1 MTFIRS
7 VCLFCLLFFVPSSF
21 SAGSS
26 PKILL
31 INSDYSVEK
40 YRMAQDE
47 FTQAMAQPVE
57 NINLGDKK
65 WKAADIEDL
74 LYDEYPDLVY
84 CIGTQAYLVA
94 NKYVSE
100 KNIIFSSI
108 VNWLR
113 LPVTKKTYGVSNE
126 LHAAMQIMLFRYIFP
141 KVQRVGVLYSREYT
155 RQWFEEA
162 RGEAGEM
169 NVEMIGQAVSDP
181 KQALSAL
188 KELLPKVD
196 AFWLISDPV
205 IMGERENP
213 FKILQECG
221 SKKIPVFSYHE
232 LFAKYGAT
240 LIVSVDDPTI
250 GRQAAGIAA
259 EVLFRGSIEQRVQ
272 FPAGSH
278 ITLNLKKIKEYGLQY
293 NESALG
299 LINTFAE

>member
-7 VCLFCLLFFVPSSF
+7 VCLFFLIFFIPSSF
-21 SAGSS
+21 SEGSS
-26 PKILL
+26 PRILL
-31 INSDYSVEK
+31 LNSDYSVEK
-40 YRMAQDE
+40 YRVAQDE
-47 FTQAMAQPVE
+47 FTQVIGQPVKK
-57 NINLGDKK
+57 IDLGAKK

-84 CIGTQAYLVA
+84 CIGTKAYLVA
-94 NKYVSE
+94 NKYISE
-100 KNIIFSSI
+100 RNIVFSSV

-113 LPVTKKTYGVSNE
+113 LPVAKKTYGVSNE
-126 LHAAMQIMLFRYIFP
+126 LHAAMQITLFRYIFP
-141 KVQRVGVLYSREYT
+141 KIHRIGVLYSRQYT

-162 RGEAGEM
+162 RDEAREM
-169 NVEMIGQAVSDP
+169 KVEIIGQAVSGP
-181 KQALSAL
+181 KQTLPAL

-205 IMGERENP
+205 IMGEKGNP
-213 FKILQECG
+213 FEILKECEVG
-221 SKKIPVFSYHE
+221 KIPVFSYHE

-250 GRQAAGIAA
+250 GRQAADIAE
-259 EVLFRGSIEQRVQ
+259 EVLFGGRIEQKVQ

-293 NESALG
+293 NENALG
-299 LINTFAE
+299 LINKFAE